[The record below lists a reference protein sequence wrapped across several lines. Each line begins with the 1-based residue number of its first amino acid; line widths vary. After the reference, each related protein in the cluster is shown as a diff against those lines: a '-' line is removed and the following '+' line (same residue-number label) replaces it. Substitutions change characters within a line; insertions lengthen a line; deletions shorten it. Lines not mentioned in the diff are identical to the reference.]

1 MHIRT
6 SFSHET
12 THEDLWIPLPD
23 GTRLHARVWRP
34 QTDAPVPAL
43 LEYLPD
49 RLTDRTAPRD
59 WQRHPWYAGHG
70 YASVRVDA
78 RGHGNSEGVPADPYG
93 ESERADGVEVIQ
105 WLADR
110 PWCSGAVGM
119 FGISRGGFTSLRIA
133 ALAPEPLKAIVTVC
147 ATDDPYDND
156 GHRLGGAVLA
166 VETHARAA
174 TALADVARPPDPVHV
189 GQVMWRDM
197 WVKRL
202 EKVEPFIHT
211 WLSHPTRDAYWRHAG
226 VREDGGYGGIR
237 AAVLAVGGWHDPSC
251 DTVLRLVETLPADR
265 VRGLIGPWCH
275 QYPDR
280 GLPPGPAIG
289 FLQETLRWWDHWLRP
304 TATSVPAPDPD
315 TIGHPDLGVIKNPDL
330 GVFSP
335 DLGVI
340 KDPGPDATAEP
351 DPGLNDEPG
360 PRVNDDPDPDVND
373 DPDPGVNDDPDP
385 GVNDPDVMAQPLLR
399 SYVMAAHPPA
409 TTYPSLPGHWV
420 GDTAWPSLSVTPIA
434 YALRGAPV
442 LVRSPQHTGVDAG
455 RFRPVGN
462 DADLPP
468 NQREEDAR
476 SACFEFE
483 VPGETWIL
491 GRPRARLRL
500 TSHSSWGQVIARVC
514 DVAADGSS
522 TLVTRGA
529 LNLSARY
536 GPDQAVSWKP
546 GSTEDVVFDL
556 TATGYAFPSGHRI
569 RLSLS
574 SAYWPWIWPQPGSA
588 AGFILDPAGSS
599 LELPVRARESDPR
612 ITFEEP
618 EQSEPLGVTS
628 PATLDEPRPERLV
641 ARDVARGE
649 WRLEVDPRQ
658 DGTRV
663 HPDGLECTEDARDTY
678 TIDESDPLSARARST
693 RSIRLHRPEL
703 PWDARVET
711 RSELGCDAR
720 EFITS
725 NELICKD
732 GNEVVFH
739 RTWERRIPR
748 TADWGPGGGMGKP

>member
-34 QTDAPVPAL
+34 LTDAPVPAL

-93 ESERADGVEVIQ
+93 ESERADGVEVIH

-119 FGISRGGFTSLRIA
+119 FGISRGGFASLRIA

-226 VREDGGYGGIR
+226 VREDGGHGGIR

-251 DTVLRLVETLPADR
+251 DTVLRLVESLPADR

-304 TATSVPAPDPD
+304 TATSVPGPGP
-315 TIGHPDLGVIKNPDL
+315 GPGPGVN
-330 GVFSP
+330 G
-335 DLGVI
+335 
-340 KDPGPDATAEP
+340 DPG
-351 DPGLNDEPG
+351 
-360 PRVNDDPDPDVND
+360 
-373 DPDPGVNDDPDP
+373 PGVNDDPDP
-385 GVNDPDVMAQPLLR
+385 GVNDRDVMAQPLLR

-420 GDTAWPSLSVTPIA
+420 GDTAWPSPSVTPIA

-483 VPGETWIL
+483 VPGETWVL
-491 GRPRARLRL
+491 GRPRVRLRL
-500 TSHSSWGQVIARVC
+500 TSHSPWGQVIARVC

-588 AGFILDPAGSS
+588 AGFVLDPAGSS

-628 PATLDEPRPERLV
+628 AATLDEPRPERLV

-678 TIDESDPLSARARST
+678 TIDESDPLSARTRST

-711 RSELGCDAR
+711 RSELSCDAR

-748 TADWGPGGGMGKP
+748 TTPDWGPGGGMGNP

>member
-34 QTDAPVPAL
+34 LTDAPVPAL

-93 ESERADGVEVIQ
+93 ESERADGVEVIH

-251 DTVLRLVETLPADR
+251 DTVLRLVESLPADR

-304 TATSVPAPDPD
+304 TATSVP
-315 TIGHPDLGVIKNPDL
+315 
-330 GVFSP
+330 
-335 DLGVI
+335 
-340 KDPGPDATAEP
+340 DPGP
-351 DPGLNDEPG
+351 GPG
-360 PRVNDDPDPDVND
+360 PGPGVNDDPG
-373 DPDPGVNDDPDP
+373 PGVNDDPDP
-385 GVNDPDVMAQPLLR
+385 GVNGRAVMAQPLLR

-420 GDTAWPSLSVTPIA
+420 GDTAWPSPSVTPIA

-476 SACFEFE
+476 SVCFEFE

-491 GRPRARLRL
+491 GRPRVRLRL
-500 TSHSSWGQVIARVC
+500 TSHSPWGQVIARVC

-588 AGFILDPAGSS
+588 AGLVLDPAGSS

-628 PATLDEPRPERLV
+628 AATLDEPRPERLV

-678 TIDESDPLSARARST
+678 TIDESDPLSARTRST

-711 RSELGCDAR
+711 RSELSCDAR

-748 TADWGPGGGMGKP
+748 TPPDWGPGGGMGNP

>member
-34 QTDAPVPAL
+34 LTDAPVPAL

-93 ESERADGVEVIQ
+93 ESERADGVEVIH

-251 DTVLRLVETLPADR
+251 DTVLRLVESLPADR

-304 TATSVPAPDPD
+304 TATSVP
-315 TIGHPDLGVIKNPDL
+315 
-330 GVFSP
+330 
-335 DLGVI
+335 
-340 KDPGPDATAEP
+340 
-351 DPGLNDEPG
+351 
-360 PRVNDDPDPDVND
+360 

-385 GVNDPDVMAQPLLR
+385 GMNDRAVMAQPLLR

-420 GDTAWPSLSVTPIA
+420 GDTAWPSPSVTPIA

-476 SACFEFE
+476 SVCFEFE
-483 VPGETWIL
+483 VPGETWVL
-491 GRPRARLRL
+491 GRPRVRLRL
-500 TSHSSWGQVIARVC
+500 TSHSPWGQVIARVC

-588 AGFILDPAGSS
+588 AGLVLDPAGSS

-628 PATLDEPRPERLV
+628 AATLDEPRPERLV

-678 TIDESDPLSARARST
+678 TIDESDPLSARTRST

-711 RSELGCDAR
+711 RSELSCDAR

-748 TADWGPGGGMGKP
+748 TPPDWGPGGGMGNP

>member
-34 QTDAPVPAL
+34 LTDAPVPAL

-93 ESERADGVEVIQ
+93 ESERADGVEVIH

-119 FGISRGGFTSLRIA
+119 FGISRGGFASLRIA

-226 VREDGGYGGIR
+226 VREDGGHGGIR

-251 DTVLRLVETLPADR
+251 DTVLRLVESLPADR

-304 TATSVPAPDPD
+304 TATSVP
-315 TIGHPDLGVIKNPDL
+315 G
-330 GVFSP
+330 
-335 DLGVI
+335 
-340 KDPGPDATAEP
+340 PGP
-351 DPGLNDEPG
+351 G
-360 PRVNDDPDPDVND
+360 
-373 DPDPGVNDDPDP
+373 PGVNDDPDP
-385 GVNDPDVMAQPLLR
+385 GVNDRDVMAQPLLR

-420 GDTAWPSLSVTPIA
+420 GDTAWPSPSVTPIA

-483 VPGETWIL
+483 VPGETWVL
-491 GRPRARLRL
+491 GRPRVRLRL
-500 TSHSSWGQVIARVC
+500 TSHSPWGQVIARVC

-588 AGFILDPAGSS
+588 AGFVLDPAGSS

-628 PATLDEPRPERLV
+628 AATLDEPRPERLV

-678 TIDESDPLSARARST
+678 TIDESDPLSARTRST

-711 RSELGCDAR
+711 RSELSCDAR

-748 TADWGPGGGMGKP
+748 TTPDWGPGGGMGNP

>member
-34 QTDAPVPAL
+34 LTNAPVPAL

-93 ESERADGVEVIQ
+93 ESERADGVEVIH

-226 VREDGGYGGIR
+226 VREDGGHGGIR

-251 DTVLRLVETLPADR
+251 DTVLRLVESLPADR

-304 TATSVPAPDPD
+304 TATSVP
-315 TIGHPDLGVIKNPDL
+315 G
-330 GVFSP
+330 
-335 DLGVI
+335 
-340 KDPGPDATAEP
+340 PGPG
-351 DPGLNDEPG
+351 PG
-360 PRVNDDPDPDVND
+360 VNDDPG
-373 DPDPGVNDDPDP
+373 PGVNDDPDP
-385 GVNDPDVMAQPLLR
+385 GVNDRDVMAQPLLR

-420 GDTAWPSLSVTPIA
+420 GDTAWPSPSVTPIA

-491 GRPRARLRL
+491 GRPRVRLRL
-500 TSHSSWGQVIARVC
+500 TSHSPWGQVIARVC

-588 AGFILDPAGSS
+588 AGFVLDPAGSS

-628 PATLDEPRPERLV
+628 AATLDEPRPERLV

-678 TIDESDPLSARARST
+678 TIDESDPLSARTRST

-711 RSELGCDAR
+711 RSELSCDAR

-748 TADWGPGGGMGKP
+748 TTPDWGPGGGMGNP

>member
-34 QTDAPVPAL
+34 LTDAPVPAL

-93 ESERADGVEVIQ
+93 ESERADGVEVIH

-211 WLSHPTRDAYWRHAG
+211 WLSHPTRDTYWRHAG

-251 DTVLRLVETLPADR
+251 DTVLRLVESLPADR

-304 TATSVPAPDPD
+304 TATSVPDPDP
-315 TIGHPDLGVIKNPDL
+315 
-330 GVFSP
+330 
-335 DLGVI
+335 
-340 KDPGPDATAEP
+340 
-351 DPGLNDEPG
+351 
-360 PRVNDDPDPDVND
+360 DPDPDVND
-373 DPDPGVNDDPDP
+373 DPGPGVNDDPDP
-385 GVNDPDVMAQPLLR
+385 GVNDRDVMAQPLLR

-420 GDTAWPSLSVTPIA
+420 GDTAWPSPSVTPIA

-455 RFRPVGN
+455 RFRPVGG

-491 GRPRARLRL
+491 GRPRVRLRL
-500 TSHSSWGQVIARVC
+500 TSHSPWGQVIARVC

-588 AGFILDPAGSS
+588 AGLVLDPAGSS

-628 PATLDEPRPERLV
+628 AATLDEPRPERLV

-678 TIDESDPLSARARST
+678 TIDESDPLSARTRST

-711 RSELGCDAR
+711 RSELSCDAR

-748 TADWGPGGGMGKP
+748 TPDWGPGGGMGNP

>member
-1 MHIRT
+1 
-6 SFSHET
+6 
-12 THEDLWIPLPD
+12 
-23 GTRLHARVWRP
+23 V
-34 QTDAPVPAL
+34 
-43 LEYLPD
+43 
-49 RLTDRTAPRD
+49 
-59 WQRHPWYAGHG
+59 
-70 YASVRVDA
+70 
-78 RGHGNSEGVPADPYG
+78 
-93 ESERADGVEVIQ
+93 
-105 WLADR
+105 
-110 PWCSGAVGM
+110 
-119 FGISRGGFTSLRIA
+119 
-133 ALAPEPLKAIVTVC
+133 
-147 ATDDPYDND
+147 ND
-156 GHRLGGAVLA
+156 
-166 VETHARAA
+166 
-174 TALADVARPPDPVHV
+174 
-189 GQVMWRDM
+189 
-197 WVKRL
+197 
-202 EKVEPFIHT
+202 
-211 WLSHPTRDAYWRHAG
+211 
-226 VREDGGYGGIR
+226 
-237 AAVLAVGGWHDPSC
+237 
-251 DTVLRLVETLPADR
+251 
-265 VRGLIGPWCH
+265 
-275 QYPDR
+275 
-280 GLPPGPAIG
+280 
-289 FLQETLRWWDHWLRP
+289 
-304 TATSVPAPDPD
+304 
-315 TIGHPDLGVIKNPDL
+315 
-330 GVFSP
+330 
-335 DLGVI
+335 
-340 KDPGPDATAEP
+340 DPGP
-351 DPGLNDEPG
+351 G
-360 PRVNDDPDPDVND
+360 VNDDPDPDVND
-373 DPDPGVNDDPDP
+373 DPGPGVNDDPGP
-385 GVNDPDVMAQPLLR
+385 GVNDRDVMAQPLLR

-420 GDTAWPSLSVTPIA
+420 GDTAWPSPSVTPIA

-491 GRPRARLRL
+491 GRPRVRLRL
-500 TSHSSWGQVIARVC
+500 TSHSPWGQVIARVC

-522 TLVTRGA
+522 TLVTRSA

-588 AGFILDPAGSS
+588 AGFVLDPAGSS

-628 PATLDEPRPERLV
+628 AATLDEPRPERLV

-678 TIDESDPLSARARST
+678 TIDESDPLSARTRST

-711 RSELGCDAR
+711 RSELSCDAR

-748 TADWGPGGGMGKP
+748 TTPDWGPGGGMGNP

>member
-1 MHIRT
+1 MSMHIRT

-34 QTDAPVPAL
+34 LTDAPVPAL

-93 ESERADGVEVIQ
+93 ESERADGVEVIH

-110 PWCSGAVGM
+110 PWCSGTVGM

-251 DTVLRLVETLPADR
+251 DTVLRLVESLPADR

-289 FLQETLRWWDHWLRP
+289 FLQETLRWWDRWLRP
-304 TATSVPAPDPD
+304 TATSVPDPDPD
-315 TIGHPDLGVIKNPDL
+315 P
-330 GVFSP
+330 
-335 DLGVI
+335 
-340 KDPGPDATAEP
+340 DPGPG
-351 DPGLNDEPG
+351 PGLGPG
-360 PRVNDDPDPDVND
+360 PGPGPDVNDDPDPDVND
-373 DPDPGVNDDPDP
+373 DPDPGVHDR
-385 GVNDPDVMAQPLLR
+385 DVMAQPLLR

-420 GDTAWPSLSVTPIA
+420 GDTAWPSPSVTPIA

-476 SACFEFE
+476 SVCFEFE
-483 VPGETWIL
+483 VPGEIWVL
-491 GRPRARLRL
+491 GHPRVRLRL
-500 TSHSSWGQVIARVC
+500 TSHSPWGQVIARVC

-588 AGFILDPAGSS
+588 AGFVLDPAGSS

-628 PATLDEPRPERLV
+628 AATLDEPRPERLV

-678 TIDESDPLSARARST
+678 TIDESDPLSARTRST

-703 PWDARVET
+703 PWDARIET
-711 RSELGCDAR
+711 RSELSCDAR

-748 TADWGPGGGMGKP
+748 TTPDWGPGGGMGNP

>member
-34 QTDAPVPAL
+34 LTDAPVPAL

-78 RGHGNSEGVPADPYG
+78 RGHGNSEGLPADPYG
-93 ESERADGVEVIQ
+93 ESERADGVEVIH

-110 PWCSGAVGM
+110 LWCSGAVGM

-226 VREDGGYGGIR
+226 VREDGGHGGIR

-251 DTVLRLVETLPADR
+251 DTVLRLVESLPADR

-304 TATSVPAPDPD
+304 TATSVP
-315 TIGHPDLGVIKNPDL
+315 G
-330 GVFSP
+330 
-335 DLGVI
+335 
-340 KDPGPDATAEP
+340 PGP
-351 DPGLNDEPG
+351 GPG
-360 PRVNDDPDPDVND
+360 PGVNDDPDPDVND
-373 DPDPGVNDDPDP
+373 DPDPGVNDR
-385 GVNDPDVMAQPLLR
+385 DVMAQPLLR

-420 GDTAWPSLSVTPIA
+420 GDTAWPSPSVTPIA

-483 VPGETWIL
+483 VPGETWVL
-491 GRPRARLRL
+491 GRPRVRLRL
-500 TSHSSWGQVIARVC
+500 TSHSPWGQVIARVC

-588 AGFILDPAGSS
+588 AGFVLDPAGSS

-628 PATLDEPRPERLV
+628 AATLDEPRPERLV

-678 TIDESDPLSARARST
+678 TIDESDPLSARTHST

-711 RSELGCDAR
+711 RSELSCDAR

-748 TADWGPGGGMGKP
+748 TTPDWGPGGGMGNP

>member
-34 QTDAPVPAL
+34 LADTPVPAL

-78 RGHGNSEGVPADPYG
+78 RGYGNSEGVPADPYG
-93 ESERADGVEVIQ
+93 EGERADGVEVIH
-105 WLADR
+105 WLADQ

-119 FGISRGGFTSLRIA
+119 FGVSRGGFTSLRIA

-147 ATDDPYDND
+147 STDDPYDND
-156 GHRLGGAVLA
+156 GHRMGGSVLA

-174 TALADVARPPDPVHV
+174 TALADVARPPDPAHV

-202 EKVEPFIHT
+202 ETVEPFIHT
-211 WLSHPTRDAYWRHAG
+211 WLPHPTRDAYWRHAG

-237 AAVLAVGGWHDPSC
+237 AAVLAVGGWHDPYR
-251 DTVLRLVETLPADR
+251 DTVLRLVESLPSDR

-275 QYPDR
+275 QHPDR

-289 FLQETLRWWDHWLRP
+289 FLQETLRWWGHWLRP
-304 TATSVPAPDPD
+304 TDTSLPEPEPDV
-315 TIGHPDLGVIKNPDL
+315 IGNPDL
-330 GVFSP
+330 GA
-335 DLGVI
+335 I
-340 KDPGPDATAEP
+340 NTPGPDGTADRGPGATAHPDSGTTARPNPGTTAEP
-351 DPGLNDEPG
+351 DPGMNN
-360 PRVNDDPDPDVND
+360 R
-373 DPDPGVNDDPDP
+373 
-385 GVNDPDVMAQPLLR
+385 DVMAQPLLR

-409 TTYPSLPGHWV
+409 TTYPSLPGRWV
-420 GDTAWPSLSVTPIA
+420 GDTAWPSPSVTPIA

-455 RFRPVGN
+455 RFRPDGN

-483 VPGETWIL
+483 VPGETWVL
-491 GRPRARLRL
+491 GRPRVRLRL
-500 TSHSSWGQVIARVC
+500 TSHSPRGQVIARVC
-514 DVAADGSS
+514 DVAADCSS

-536 GPDQAVSWKP
+536 GSDQAVSWKP

-556 TATGYAFPSGHRI
+556 TAIGYAFPPGHRI

-574 SAYWPWIWPQPGSA
+574 SAYWPWIWPQPGSTV
-588 AGFILDPAGSS
+588 GFALDPAASS
-599 LELPVRARESDPR
+599 LELPVRARESDPG

-618 EQSEPLGVTS
+618 EQSGPLGVTS

-649 WRLEVDPRQ
+649 WRVEVDPRQ

-663 HPDGLECTEDARDTY
+663 HPDGLECTEDALDTY
-678 TIDESDPLSARARST
+678 TIDESDPLSARTRST

-711 RSELGCDAR
+711 RSELSCDAW

-725 NELICKD
+725 NELIRKD

-748 TADWGPGGGMGKP
+748 TADWSPGGGMGNPEEHGADR